1 MDIAGHI
8 QISTQKF
15 RKRFKTPCT
24 VPSNLEEASK
34 DVTHELVLQESL
46 EDYSNYPIY
55 RDLRME
61 AKNYALLQK
70 LQGSSI
76 PKLYNLVEGPVL
88 FSHRKVN
95 AVFVCI
101 VLQDCGDRI
110 NTFDEDQDFRLRTS
124 EKLEVLNR
132 LLQIHSE
139 GYAHGN
145 FHLYDIVGTI
155 GNYKIIDLK
164 YMREHTCQWVE
175 GRDEWNPRE
184 LPPNRLGF
192 PCRYLYRAAELLH
205 LWKDP
210 YITILRHQYFG
221 DDMNQLP
228 PQEIVNCLIPKLA
241 QETEENALALLD
253 WIKEFKIEM
262 DANPNCNIQQ
272 LVEKY
277 QANPISLPDAYLEEI
292 DSFKKY
298 VPYPSDE
305 EGEELEVQ

>member
-55 RDLRME
+55 RGTLAGNPVISKIAFDDAVHAEDLRME

-101 VLQDCGDRI
+101 IIQDCGDRI

-124 EKLEVLNR
+124 EKYVYVFLK
-132 LLQIHSE
+132 S
-139 GYAHGN
+139 N
-145 FHLYDIVGTI
+145 FY
-155 GNYKIIDLK
+155 
-164 YMREHTCQWVE
+164 
-175 GRDEWNPRE
+175 
-184 LPPNRLGF
+184 
-192 PCRYLYRAAELLH
+192 
-205 LWKDP
+205 
-210 YITILRHQYFG
+210 
-221 DDMNQLP
+221 
-228 PQEIVNCLIPKLA
+228 
-241 QETEENALALLD
+241 
-253 WIKEFKIEM
+253 
-262 DANPNCNIQQ
+262 
-272 LVEKY
+272 
-277 QANPISLPDAYLEEI
+277 
-292 DSFKKY
+292 
-298 VPYPSDE
+298 
-305 EGEELEVQ
+305 